1 MSEEIYA
8 TITTSFMR
16 RMFGLVTLL
25 LLGGVLIYVA
35 LAQPPAETHWQLFL
49 LGFGGVVLWQ
59 AERFRRSTRES
70 LILTEEG
77 LVTGSGLVL
86 APMDQIT
93 GVDRG
98 VFAMKPSNGFV
109 LRLKT
114 GQKSGWAPGLWWRLG
129 RRVGVGGVTVAAQT
143 KFMSEMLAA
152 RLAERDL
159 S

>member
-1 MSEEIYA
+1 MTEPLA
-8 TITTSFMR
+8 TVSPSKIR
-16 RMFGLVTLL
+16 RLFGLSVLL
-25 LLGGVLIYVA
+25 LLGGGVIYIA
-35 LAQPPAETHWQLFL
+35 LAQPPAERLWQLFL

-59 AERFRRSTRES
+59 AETFRRATLASV
-70 LILTEEG
+70 ILTEAG
-77 LVTGSGLVL
+77 LVSSDGTVL

-109 LRLKT
+109 VRLKS
-114 GQKSGWAPGLWWRLG
+114 GGKSAWAPGLWWRLG

-143 KFMSEMLAA
+143 KFMSEILIA
-152 RLAERDL
+152 RLAERDG